1 MNKKLERSYDM
12 NYINTLHEG
21 DNISEVYFC
30 KTKTVAQSKNG
41 KTYYSLVLQDRT
53 GTLDAKVWDLSNA
66 IAHFEAL
73 DFIKVDGQITVYNNS
88 LQMSVRRIQKAQE
101 GTYDEAEYM
110 PCTKYNV
117 DEMFNELLGFVIS
130 VKNEYLS
137 KLLKSF
143 FVDDANFVKR
153 FKKHSAA
160 KAVHHNF
167 IGGLLQH
174 TLAVTKM
181 CDFLAS
187 SYEIINRDLLIT
199 AAICHDIGKL
209 HELSKFPEN
218 DYTDEGN
225 LLGHIVMGAMMVRDK
240 ANEIEGFPSILQSE
254 LEHCILAH
262 HGELEYGSPKKPELV
277 EAVALSFA
285 DNTDAKLE
293 SFRSE
298 AENSV
303 TETGWIGYSKW
314 FDSNIRKTTV

>member
-1 MNKKLERSYDM
+1 M

-41 KTYYSLVLQDRT
+41 KTYYSLVLQDKT

-66 IAHFEAL
+66 IAHFEAM
-73 DFIKVDGQITVYNNS
+73 DYIKVDGQITVYNNS
-88 LQMSVRRIQKAQE
+88 LQMNVRRIQKAQE

-110 PCTKYNV
+110 PYTKYNV
-117 DEMFNELLGFVIS
+117 DEMYDELLGYVSS

-137 KLLKSF
+137 RLLKSF

-181 CDFLAS
+181 CDFLAA

-240 ANEIEGFPSILQSE
+240 ANEIEGFPSLLQSE

>member
-1 MNKKLERSYDM
+1 MLIDIDM
-12 NYINTLHEG
+12 LI
-21 DNISEVYFC
+21 C
-30 KTKTVAQSKNG
+30 
-41 KTYYSLVLQDRT
+41 
-53 GTLDAKVWDLSNA
+53 
-66 IAHFEAL
+66 
-73 DFIKVDGQITVYNNS
+73 ITW
-88 LQMSVRRIQKAQE
+88 
-101 GTYDEAEYM
+101 
-110 PCTKYNV
+110 
-117 DEMFNELLGFVIS
+117 F
-130 VKNEYLS
+130 
-137 KLLKSF
+137 
-143 FVDDANFVKR
+143 
-153 FKKHSAA
+153 
-160 KAVHHNF
+160 
-167 IGGLLQH
+167 
-174 TLAVTKM
+174 
-181 CDFLAS
+181 

>member
-1 MNKKLERSYDM
+1 M
-12 NYINTLHEG
+12 
-21 DNISEVYFC
+21 
-30 KTKTVAQSKNG
+30 VAQSKNG
-41 KTYYSLVLQDRT
+41 KTYYSLVLQDKT

-66 IAHFEAL
+66 IAHFEAM

-88 LQMSVRRIQKAQE
+88 LQMNVRRIQKAQE
-101 GTYDEAEYM
+101 GTYDESEYM
-110 PCTKYNV
+110 PYTKYNV
-117 DEMFNELLGFVIS
+117 EEMYTELLGFINS

-143 FVDDANFVKR
+143 FVDDENFVKR

-187 SYEIINRDLLIT
+187 SYDIINRDLLIT
-199 AAICHDIGKL
+199 ASICHDIGKL

-240 ANEIEGFPSILQSE
+240 ANEIEGFPPLLQSE

-262 HGELEYGSPKKPELV
+262 HGELEYGSPKKPQLV

-285 DNTDAKLE
+285 DNTDAKME
-293 SFRSE
+293 SFRGLSGE
-298 AENSV
+298 SV
-303 TETGWIGYSKW
+303 AETGWIGIQQVVRFKYKKNYSLGIIEL
-314 FDSNIRKTTV
+314 NVTARYLYRK

>member
-1 MNKKLERSYDM
+1 M
-12 NYINTLHEG
+12 NYINTLREG

-30 KTKTVAQSKNG
+30 KQKVVAQSKNG
-41 KTYYSLVLQDRT
+41 KTYYSLVLQDKT

-66 IAHFEAL
+66 IAHFEAM

-88 LQMSVRRIQKAQE
+88 LQMNVRRIQKAQE
-101 GTYDEAEYM
+101 GTYDESEYM
-110 PCTKYNV
+110 PYTKYNV
-117 DEMFNELLGFVIS
+117 EEMYTELLGFINS

-137 KLLKSF
+137 RLLKSF
-143 FVDDANFVKR
+143 FVDDENFAKR

-187 SYEIINRDLLIT
+187 SYDIINRDLLIT
-199 AAICHDIGKL
+199 ASICHDIGKL

-240 ANEIEGFPSILQSE
+240 ANEIEGFPPLLQSE

-262 HGELEYGSPKKPELV
+262 HGELEYGSPKKPQLV

-285 DNTDAKLE
+285 DNTDAKME
-293 SFRSE
+293 SFR
-298 AENSV
+298 AETESSV

>member
-1 MNKKLERSYDM
+1 M
-12 NYINTLHEG
+12 NYINTLREG

-30 KTKTVAQSKNG
+30 KQKVVAQSKNG
-41 KTYYSLVLQDRT
+41 KTYYSLVLQDKT

-66 IAHFEAL
+66 IAHFEAM

-88 LQMSVRRIQKAQE
+88 LQMNVRRIQKAQE
-101 GTYDEAEYM
+101 GTYDESEYM
-110 PCTKYNV
+110 PYTKYNV
-117 DEMFNELLGFVIS
+117 EEMYTELLDFINS

-143 FVDDANFVKR
+143 FVDDENFAKR

-187 SYEIINRDLLIT
+187 SYDIINRDLLIT
-199 AAICHDIGKL
+199 ASPCRGTTQSGGSL
-209 HELSKFPEN
+209 
-218 DYTDEGN
+218 
-225 LLGHIVMGAMMVRDK
+225 
-240 ANEIEGFPSILQSE
+240 LQSE

-262 HGELEYGSPKKPELV
+262 HGELEYGSPKKPQLV

-285 DNTDAKLE
+285 DNTDAKME
-293 SFRSE
+293 SFRAE
-298 AENSV
+298 AESSV

>member
-1 MNKKLERSYDM
+1 M
-12 NYINTLHEG
+12 NYINTLREG

-30 KTKTVAQSKNG
+30 KQKVVAQSKNG
-41 KTYYSLVLQDRT
+41 KTYYSLVLQDKT

-66 IAHFEAL
+66 IAHFEAM

-88 LQMSVRRIQKAQE
+88 LQMNVRRIQKAQE
-101 GTYDEAEYM
+101 GTYDESEYM
-110 PCTKYNV
+110 PYTKYNV
-117 DEMFNELLGFVIS
+117 EEMYTELLGFVNS

-143 FVDDANFVKR
+143 FVDDENFVKR

-187 SYEIINRDLLIT
+187 SYDIINRDLLIT
-199 AAICHDIGKL
+199 ASICHDIGKL

-240 ANEIEGFPSILQSE
+240 ANEIEGFPPLLQSE

-262 HGELEYGSPKKPELV
+262 HGELEYGSPKKPQLV

-285 DNTDAKLE
+285 DNTDAKME
-293 SFRSE
+293 SFRAE
-298 AENSV
+298 AESSV

>member
-1 MNKKLERSYDM
+1 M
-12 NYINTLHEG
+12 
-21 DNISEVYFC
+21 
-30 KTKTVAQSKNG
+30 
-41 KTYYSLVLQDRT
+41 LQDKT

-66 IAHFEAL
+66 IAHFEAM
-73 DFIKVDGQITVYNNS
+73 DFIKVDGQITVYNNN
-88 LQMSVRRIQKAQE
+88 LQMNVRRIQKAQE
-101 GTYDEAEYM
+101 GTYDESEYM
-110 PCTKYNV
+110 PYTKYNV
-117 DEMFNELLGFVIS
+117 EEMYTELLGFINS

-143 FVDDANFVKR
+143 FVDDENFVKR

-187 SYEIINRDLLIT
+187 SYDIINRDLLIT
-199 AAICHDIGKL
+199 ASICHDIGKL

-240 ANEIEGFPSILQSE
+240 ANEIEGFPPLLQSE

-262 HGELEYGSPKKPELV
+262 HGELEYGSPKKPQLV

-285 DNTDAKLE
+285 DNTDAKME
-293 SFRSE
+293 SFRAE
-298 AENSV
+298 AESSV